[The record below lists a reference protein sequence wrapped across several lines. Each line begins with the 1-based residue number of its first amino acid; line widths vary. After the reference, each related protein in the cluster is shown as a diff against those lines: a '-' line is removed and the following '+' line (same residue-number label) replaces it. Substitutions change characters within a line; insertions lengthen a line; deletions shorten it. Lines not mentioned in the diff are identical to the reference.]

1 MSLLAIKAEN
11 ISKQYML
18 GEIGSGTLSHDLGRA
33 WNKMRKKQDTLSD
46 YEEDNDRSI
55 KTSSNYVWSLKDIN
69 FEVKQG
75 DAVGLIGRNGAG
87 KSTLLKL
94 LSKVTKPTTGSFKV
108 NGRISSLLEIG
119 TGFNPE
125 MTGLEN
131 IYLNGAILGMRKN
144 EIKRNIDEIIDF
156 SGIERYIN
164 TPLKRYSSG
173 MYIRLAFAVAA
184 HLESE
189 ILIFDEVLAVGDVEF
204 QKKCLGKMKDISLG
218 QHRTILFVSHNISS
232 IKQLCNTGILLENGR
247 LKNSGE
253 IDDVIRSY
261 TNSVVSSDSSIQ
273 FNLLTKRSGNK
284 LFQYKSIKI
293 IDHDRR
299 CRNEFSIGE
308 SITFN
313 FEILSKMIVSS
324 LDISFQIR
332 SSDGMPIYHIVQ
344 RDSTF
349 SYVFKKETES
359 FFLKIDDVRLY
370 PGIYTVTIAL
380 HDASGHEEYDCIVDA
395 INFTITDG
403 GIYTSRQL
411 PRAAGLI
418 YLNPEWGVLSNILI

>member
-1 MSLLAIKAEN
+1 
-11 ISKQYML
+11 ML
-18 GEIGSGTLSHDLGRA
+18 GEIGSGTLSHDLTRT
-33 WNKMRKKQDTLSD
+33 WNKIRKKNDSIFD
-46 YEEDNDRSI
+46 IDEENDRTV
-55 KTSSNYVWSLKDIN
+55 KSSNKYVWSLKDIN
-69 FEVKQG
+69 FEIKQG
-75 DAVGLIGRNGAG
+75 DAVGIIGRNGAG

-144 EIKRNIDEIIDF
+144 EIKKNIDEIIDF

-247 LKNSGE
+247 LKKSGN
-253 IDDVIRSY
+253 IDEVISSY
-261 TNSVVSSDSSIQ
+261 TNSVVSSNSDIY
-273 FNLLTKRSGNK
+273 FNLSTKRSGNK
-284 LFQYKSIKI
+284 LFQFKSIKI
-293 IDHDRR
+293 LDQENR
-299 CRNEFSIGE
+299 CRNEFSMGE
-308 SITFN
+308 SLIFN
-313 FEILSKMIVSS
+313 FEIFSKLIVNS

-332 SSDGMPIYHIVQ
+332 SSDGMPIHHIVQ
-344 RDSTF
+344 RDSIF
-349 SYVFKKETES
+349 SYIFKKETES
-359 FFLKIDDVRLY
+359 FFLKIDDIRLY

-418 YLNPEWGVLSNILI
+418 YLNPEWGILSNI